1 MNDLILLYIF
11 SHLLYLKPKGAVV
24 VSMTIVPP
32 LPPPAPS
39 PVASEPSTLIIPVK
53 KKRTSQEVKM

>member
-1 MNDLILLYIF
+1 
-11 SHLLYLKPKGAVV
+11 
-24 VSMTIVPP
+24 MTIVPP

-53 KKRTSQEVKM
+53 KKEQVRWLKCNIHLVQI